1 MNASREHHSHT
12 LAHRNPMHRIPAL
25 LLSAFLAAQ
34 GIAQGYQPG
43 SPGRTPRPG
52 AMAQIETEP
61 PFLWEYA
68 ETPYGYPKGNLY
80 TSPEGTFSAL
90 FGEQPTVHEL
100 RPMGT
105 PMLLYQG
112 MLKHREDLA
121 SNIHVH
127 LMPGLKTEDA
137 ALMRTFVLD
146 SHKAYAASLK
156 AKTLRLAIR
165 DHTAGGGPMILEFEV
180 EYKLEDIPM
189 RSCGFTALKR
199 EHNLRAYAQYCPLL
213 NAEEIAIARHFPTTV
228 SLPGVDALNLATS
241 ASAQSSTTSNSSVY
255 RALEFDD
262 GVSLELPSNWKL
274 LSDSTR
280 QTMDAARVARETA
293 AIGEPQDS
301 KLPFAAN
308 LYGDGGHVL
317 AMANLR
323 FYSQMTMTQASV
335 LALDGELLQAI
346 DDLAREETENNM
358 RRTGQEISWL
368 GARRV
373 AIGDLVA
380 IVCSYERKSADLLD
394 HFCVR
399 LVRFHDGPRSFTLT
413 LSHRKSQTALLKP
426 ICDHIMRSLRRK
438 PAQSNTLPAEAKK

>member
-1 MNASREHHSHT
+1 MARTS
-12 LAHRNPMHRIPAL
+12 AL
-25 LLSAFLAAQ
+25 LLAAFLTAQ
-34 GIAQGYQPG
+34 ASAQGYLPDR
-43 SPGRTPRPG
+43 SGRIPRLG
-52 AMAQIETEP
+52 ASAQIEIEP

-68 ETPYGYPKGNLY
+68 ETPYGYPKGQLY

-90 FGEQPTVHEL
+90 FGDPPAVHQL

-121 SNIHVH
+121 SNVHVH
-127 LMPGLKTEDA
+127 LMPGLKSDDA

-165 DHTAGGGPMILEFEV
+165 DHTPGGGPMILEFEV

-189 RSCGFTALKR
+189 RSCGFSALQR
-199 EHNLRAYAQYCPLL
+199 EHTLRAYAQYCPLL

-228 SLPGVDALNLATS
+228 SLPGVDALNLAASNAEPATATS
-241 ASAQSSTTSNSSVY
+241 KSSLY
-255 RALEFDD
+255 QKLEVDD
-262 GVSLELPSNWKL
+262 GVTLDVPSNWKR

-293 AIGEPQDS
+293 ATGEPLES

-323 FYSQMTMTQASV
+323 FYYQMTMTQANV

-346 DDLAREETENNM
+346 DDLAREETEKNM
-358 RRTGQEISWL
+358 RRLGQEISWL

-373 AIGDLVA
+373 ALGDLVA

-399 LVRFHDGPRSFTLT
+399 LVRIHDGPRSFTLT

-438 PAQSNTLPAEAKK
+438 PAQSMSSPSESKK